1 MNYLKWSV
9 IIFITLFF
17 QTQITFFTIHPN
29 LTAALVYI
37 YVITLLRQPSIVSH
51 ISSRQETKSTIF
63 GAMIGFI
70 EDAITGTIIGPSF
83 LGKGLIGFLSVLIF
97 TDVFFRWTPVLGGIV
112 ILTMTIFERLITALM
127 LMLFK
132 DITINWT
139 YALSGILL
147 QALINLPF
155 GIIIRLK

>member
-1 MNYLKWSV
+1 MNYLKWSA

-17 QTQITFFTIHPN
+17 QTQITLFTVHPN

-37 YVITLLRQPSIVSH
+37 YAITILRQPSVVSH
-51 ISSRQETKSTIF
+51 MSSRPETQSAVF
-63 GAMIGFI
+63 GAMVGFI
-70 EDAITGTIIGPSF
+70 EDAVTGAIIGPSL

-112 ILTMTIFERLITALM
+112 ILTMTIFERLITTLM
-127 LMLFK
+127 LMMFK

-139 YALSGILL
+139 YALSVILL

-155 GIIIRLK
+155 GIIIRPK